1 MDKRLLDIA
10 KRNSHAV
17 RGRGDLEARYSDSED
32 FLDISVWSLQDMLEE
47 AYRLGLSDGNNGK

>member
-10 KRNSHAV
+10 KRNSHVV

-32 FLDISVWSLQDMLEE
+32 FLDISVWSLQAMLEE
-47 AYRLGLSDGNNGK
+47 AYRLGLSDGKNGR

>member
-1 MDKRLLDIA
+1 MDKRLLEIA

-32 FLDISVWSLQDMLEE
+32 FIDVSVWSLQDILEE
-47 AYRLGLSDGNNGK
+47 AYRLGLSDGKNGR